1 MNSTMLK
8 IAPRTPAR
16 DESYAFLN
24 VAGVVLAVACCR
36 AHPLRALRYE

>member
-16 DESYAFLN
+16 DKGHAFPN
-24 VAGVVLAVACCR
+24 SVALAVACCR